1 MIIKMQPR
9 ENSVTEVLEKVET
22 LLLLAILQYIPS
34 VYRKQKKWGRC
45 FYPLQAVS
53 SDSGAESFVSLS
65 HLVLLVSQ
73 CRLLPATGGRE
84 RC

>member
-34 VYRKQKKWGRC
+34 VYRKPKKLGRR
-45 FYPLQAVS
+45 FDPRQA
-53 SDSGAESFVSLS
+53 AEL
-65 HLVLLVSQ
+65 
-73 CRLLPATGGRE
+73 
-84 RC
+84 